1 MDELIDR
8 LIDKS
13 IDQSTS
19 QLHTHLSELLNMLP
33 LGHICAMIV
42 VSSWIVH
49 SIPEQSVRVQVLATD
64 ITLCIWVRHSAHPG
78 VQVGASEMPQG

>member
-1 MDELIDR
+1 
-8 LIDKS
+8 
-13 IDQSTS
+13 
-19 QLHTHLSELLNMLP
+19 
-33 LGHICAMIV
+33 MIV